1 MAKRD
6 VKNIK
11 PDLDAQLN
19 EAFNSMIGD
28 VLADLATEANSPVF
42 TGFLASSWRAQKTQ
56 VRQKDRVEDF
66 EPWASIKSEHSKLN
80 LPKGGQGWTRTKSKP
95 SNPVIEPRFT
105 PPTFDYK
112 KGCFIG
118 NQAEYSSY
126 VVEDPRIAKYVKND
140 IRNTVNENFKEKKRG
155 AIKVGSVQKKV
166 YFGKGSRS
174 GKKYTGT
181 SEF

>member
-1 MAKRD
+1 MAKR
-6 VKNIK
+6 NIENAI

-19 EAFNSMIGD
+19 EAFNSLVGD
-28 VLADLATEANSPVF
+28 ILADLATETNSPVW
-42 TGFLASSWRAQKTQ
+42 TGFLASSWRAQKSQ
-56 VRQKDRVEDF
+56 VRQKDKVEDF
-66 EPWASIKSEHSKLN
+66 QPWAEYARIGKNLKKGKKPPSK
-80 LPKGGQGWTRTKSKP
+80 
-95 SNPVIEPRFT
+95 IEPRFS

-140 IRNTVNENFKEKKRG
+140 VKNVINENFKEKKRG
-155 AIKVGSVQKKV
+155 AIKIGSVQKKV
-166 YFGKGSRS
+166 LFGKGSKKGR
-174 GKKYTGT
+174 KYTGT

>member
-6 VKNIK
+6 IENAM

-28 VLADLATEANSPVF
+28 ILADLATEANSPVY
-42 TGFLASSWRAQKTQ
+42 TGFLASSWRAQKSQ
-56 VRQKDRVEDF
+56 VRQIDRVEDF
-66 EPWASIKSEHSKLN
+66 QPWAEFARIGKKPPYKPPSK
-80 LPKGGQGWTRTKSKP
+80 
-95 SNPVIEPRFT
+95 IEPRFS
-105 PPTFDYK
+105 PPTFDYR

-126 VVEDPRIAKYVKND
+126 VIEDPRIAKYVKND
-140 IRNTVNENFKEKKRG
+140 VKNTINENFKEKKRG
-155 AIKVGSVQKKV
+155 AIKIGDTQKKV
-166 YFGKGSRS
+166 YFGKGSKKGR
-174 GKKYTGT
+174 KYTGT

>member
-28 VLADLATEANSPVF
+28 VLSDLATEANSPVW
-42 TGFLASSWRAQKTQ
+42 TGFLASSWRAQKSQ

-66 EPWASIKSEHSKLN
+66 QPWAEYARIGKNLKNGKKPPSK
-80 LPKGGQGWTRTKSKP
+80 
-95 SNPVIEPRFT
+95 IEPRFS

-126 VVEDPRIAKYVKND
+126 VIEDPRIAKYVKND
-140 IRNTVNENFKEKKRG
+140 VKNTIDENFKEKKRG
-155 AIKVGSVQKKV
+155 AIKVGTVQKKV
-166 YFGKGSRS
+166 LFGKGSRS

>member
-1 MAKRD
+1 MVRNFKKA
-6 VKNIK
+6 K

-28 VLADLATEANSPVF
+28 ILADLATEANSPVY
-42 TGFLASSWRAQKTQ
+42 TGFLASSWRAQKSQ
-56 VRQKDRVEDF
+56 VRQKDRREDF
-66 EPWASIKSEHSKLN
+66 EPWASIKREHSKLN
-80 LPKGGQGWTRTKSKP
+80 LPKGGEGWTRTKSKP
-95 SNPVIEPRFT
+95 ANPVIEPRFS

-126 VVEDPRIAKYVKND
+126 VIEDPRIAKYVKND
-140 IRNTVNENFKEKKRG
+140 VKNTINENFKEKKRG
-155 AIKVGSVQKKV
+155 AIKIGSVQKKV
-166 YFGKGSRS
+166 YFGKGSKKGR
-174 GKKYTGT
+174 KYTGT

>member
-1 MAKRD
+1 MVRNFKKA
-6 VKNIK
+6 K

-28 VLADLATEANSPVF
+28 ILADLATEANSPVY
-42 TGFLASSWRAQKTQ
+42 TGFLASSWRAQKSQ
-56 VRQKDRVEDF
+56 VKQIDRREDY
-66 EPWASIKSEHSKLN
+66 EPWASIKREHD
-80 LPKGGQGWTRTKSKP
+80 LPKGGEGWKPAGSKP
-95 SNPVIEPRFT
+95 SDPVIEPRFS

-126 VVEDPRIAKYVKND
+126 VIEDPRIAKYVKND
-140 IRNTVNENFKEKKRG
+140 VKNTINENFKEKKRG
-155 AIKVGSVQKKV
+155 AIKIGDTQKKV
-166 YFGKGSRS
+166 YFGKGSKKGR
-174 GKKYTGT
+174 KYTGT

>member
-1 MAKRD
+1 MVRD
-6 VKNIK
+6 IKNVK

-42 TGFLASSWRAQKTQ
+42 TGFLASSWRAQKSQ
-56 VRQKDRVEDF
+56 VAQKDRVEDF

-80 LPKGGQGWTRTKSKP
+80 LPKGGEDWTRTRSKP
-95 SNPVIEPRFT
+95 ANPGIAPSFS
-105 PPTFDYK
+105 PPTFDYR

-126 VVEDPRIAKYVKND
+126 VVEDTRIAKYVKGD
-140 IRNTVNENFKEKKRG
+140 VKNTINENFKEKKRG
-155 AIKVGSVQKKV
+155 AIKIGSVQKKV
-166 YFGKGSRS
+166 YFGKGSKKGR
-174 GKKYTGT
+174 KYTGT

>member
-1 MAKRD
+1 MVRD
-6 VKNIK
+6 IKNVK

-42 TGFLASSWRAQKTQ
+42 TGFLASSWRAQKSQ
-56 VRQKDRVEDF
+56 VAQKDRVEDF

-80 LPKGGQGWTRTKSKP
+80 LPKGGEDWTRTRSKP
-95 SNPVIEPRFT
+95 ANPVIEPRFS
-105 PPTFDYK
+105 PPTFDYR

-126 VVEDPRIAKYVKND
+126 VVEDTRIAKYVKGD
-140 IRNTVNENFKEKKRG
+140 VKNTINENFKEKKRG
-155 AIKVGSVQKKV
+155 AIKIGSVQKKV
-166 YFGKGSRS
+166 YFGKGSKKGR
-174 GKKYTGT
+174 KYTGT

>member
-28 VLADLATEANSPVF
+28 VLSDLATEANSPVY

-56 VRQKDRVEDF
+56 VRQKDRREDF
-66 EPWASIKSEHSKLN
+66 EPWASIKKEHD
-80 LPKGGQGWTRTKSKP
+80 LPKGGEGWKPAGSKP
-95 SNPVIEPRFT
+95 SNPVIEPRFS

-140 IRNTVNENFKEKKRG
+140 IRNTINENFKEKKRG

-166 YFGKGSRS
+166 YFGKGSRK

>member
-1 MAKRD
+1 MVRD
-6 VKNIK
+6 FKNAK

-42 TGFLASSWRAQKTQ
+42 TGFLASSWRAQKSQ
-56 VRQKDRVEDF
+56 VAQKDRVEDF
-66 EPWASIKSEHSKLN
+66 EPWASIKREHD
-80 LPKGGQGWTRTKSKP
+80 LPKGGEGWKPAGSKP
-95 SNPVIEPRFT
+95 SNPVIEPRFS
-105 PPTFDYK
+105 PPTFDYR

-126 VVEDPRIAKYVKND
+126 VVEDTRIAKYVKGD
-140 IRNTVNENFKEKKRG
+140 VKNTINENFKEKKRG
-155 AIKVGSVQKKV
+155 AIKIGSVQKKV
-166 YFGKGSRS
+166 YFGKGSKKGR
-174 GKKYTGT
+174 KYTGT